1 MQVFEL
7 VDPELS
13 VQWTQKDGDR
23 VRKGALFGEVRGSAR
38 SILTAERIALNFMQR
53 MSGIATATREMV
65 EAVQVGAPT
74 NPQCMGDLATSP
86 WELV

>member
-1 MQVFEL
+1 MSIIKLRAMQVFEL

-13 VQWTQKDGDR
+13 VQWTQRDGDR
-23 VRKGALFGEVRGSAR
+23 VSKGAFFGEVRGSAR

-65 EAVQVGAPT
+65 EAVQVT
-74 NPQCMGDLATSP
+74 TSAI
-86 WELV
+86 